1 MNRSVNEGFEV
12 NKQNDTLPL
21 LGLVNDQFE
30 KDNYLVK
37 LLADELNVNHQDIMG
52 FDLSLYEYEKGS
64 LVGMNEEFISCG
76 GLDDMWM
83 VYAGVKALVES
94 KDNAA
99 TKMMICMDNEEI
111 GSLTAQGANSNF
123 IPNIIERVTL
133 ALGKG
138 REDMHRTLAQ
148 SVMISADLAHAVH
161 PNAAQKH
168 DPTNRPVLGKGPV
181 LKIAASGS
189 YSTDSNCMAIFEGL
203 CQVADIPYQK
213 FYNRSDVRGG
223 TTIGPVTSSILTIPV
238 MDMGAPLLGM
248 HSVREL
254 ATVRIMI

>member
-1 MNRSVNEGFEV
+1 
-12 NKQNDTLPL
+12 
-21 LGLVNDQFE
+21 
-30 KDNYLVK
+30 
-37 LLADELNVNHQDIMG
+37 MG

-161 PNAAQKH
+161 PNAAQ
-168 DPTNRPVLGKGPV
+168 NM
-181 LKIAASGS
+181 I
-189 YSTDSNCMAIFEGL
+189 
-203 CQVADIPYQK
+203 Q
-213 FYNRSDVRGG
+213 
-223 TTIGPVTSSILTIPV
+223 
-238 MDMGAPLLGM
+238 
-248 HSVREL
+248 
-254 ATVRIMI
+254 RIVQC

>member
-1 MNRSVNEGFEV
+1 
-12 NKQNDTLPL
+12 
-21 LGLVNDQFE
+21 
-30 KDNYLVK
+30 
-37 LLADELNVNHQDIMG
+37 
-52 FDLSLYEYEKGS
+52 
-64 LVGMNEEFISCG
+64 
-76 GLDDMWM
+76 
-83 VYAGVKALVES
+83 
-94 KDNAA
+94 
-99 TKMMICMDNEEI
+99 
-111 GSLTAQGANSNF
+111 
-123 IPNIIERVTL
+123 
-133 ALGKG
+133 
-138 REDMHRTLAQ
+138 
-148 SVMISADLAHAVH
+148 MISADLAHAVH

-254 ATVRIMI
+254 ATVEDHDLTVKLFTTFFGA